1 MGMCILLGFWE
12 AENSGEKG
20 FKSGQDFY
28 HIDCNKCVNS
38 FQRDLIKRLYKID
51 AYLPGSD

>member
-38 FQRDLIKRLYKID
+38 FQHDLIKRLYKVD